1 MADLQDPRFYN
12 GSTIWFVLNEARD
25 IHSRLDQQR
34 AKMSVPT
41 QTPTRQPL
49 MSYRDPDVR
58 GASWDL
64 SIISRLEKGI
74 DTIAS
79 SNMRNIHIAQLNT
92 VRCPDSERYTLF
104 V

>member
-1 MADLQDPRFYN
+1 
-12 GSTIWFVLNEARD
+12 
-25 IHSRLDQQR
+25 
-34 AKMSVPT
+34 
-41 QTPTRQPL
+41 

-74 DTIAS
+74 DTIAL
-79 SNMRNIHIAQLNT
+79 SNMRNIYVAQLNT
-92 VRCPDSERYTLF
+92 VRFPDIERYTLF